1 MVASH
6 TVGVLVP
13 SLAGLAFILPLLGKL
28 IKNVKFFHI
37 YAVLTSLWAAILATY
52 NAYLVFTVGIQ
63 VYPFGGWPPPL
74 GIAYELDK
82 LNALLGMVTA
92 LVMLAI
98 TVYSTWYLRDYEGVA
113 YYYTLL
119 LGLET
124 GLIGCLYTGDAFN
137 LFVMLEVLSI
147 SAYALVGF
155 YRSKPEA
162 VEAAIK
168 YGMFGAVATT
178 LYFIG
183 LVFIYAAFGTLN
195 MADLAF
201 KLTFYTHYPVP
212 NPFSGTFFGNP
223 YVATAVALALALWTF
238 TYKSA
243 TFPNHFWL
251 PDAHPEAPTP
261 VSAALSGL
269 VVNVGVYAVFRFLY
283 TIFGPSAFIVQLRD
297 VVLMVLLS
305 LGIASGLIGALMMVV
320 QEDIKRLL
328 AYSTISHIGLV
339 LVGVAIGTSSTLSQ
353 NSLAYVL
360 GLAGGIYHMINH
372 TLGKAL
378 LFLAAG
384 ILIFLAGGSR
394 KLDDIS
400 GVGRKYPLLGLALFL
415 GVFQLLGVP
424 PFGGF
429 FSKLLIYS
437 AYMEVGMP
445 YVSLLVI
452 LISAISLLG
461 YVKLIYASVFKVGY
475 PKVEETTKISLPTA
489 VVLALGIA
497 CLATGL
503 ATTYITSVM
512 FDIIKSVATPQGV
525 FEYWRSFFNTLLDL
539 ASGVIR

>member
-1 MVASH
+1 MIGLNS
-6 TVGVLVP
+6 VGVLVP
-13 SLAGLAFILPLLGKL
+13 SLVGFAFILPLLGKL

-37 YAVLTSLWAAILATY
+37 YAALASLWAAILATY
-52 NAYLVFTVGIQ
+52 NAYLVFTAGTQ

-98 TVYSTWYLRDYEGVA
+98 TIYSAWYLKDYEGVA

-119 LGLET
+119 LGLEV

-178 LYFIG
+178 LYFVG
-183 LVFIYAAFGTLN
+183 LVFIYATFGTLN

-201 KLTFYTHYPVP
+201 KLTFYVYYPVP

-223 YVATAVALALALWTF
+223 YVASAVALALALWAF

-243 TFPNHFWL
+243 AFPNHFWL

-269 VVNVGVYAVFRFLY
+269 VVNVGVYAIVRFLY
-283 TIFGPSAFIVQLRD
+283 TIFGPLAFVVQLRD
-297 VVLMVLLS
+297 AVLIALLV

-339 LVGVAIGTSSTLSQ
+339 LVGVAVGTSSTLNQS
-353 NSLAYVL
+353 SLAYVL
-360 GLAGGIYHMINH
+360 GLAGGIYHMVNH

-378 LFLAAG
+378 LFLVSG
-384 ILIFLAGGSR
+384 ILIALAGGSR
-394 KLDDIS
+394 KLDDIG
-400 GVGRKYPLLGLALFL
+400 GVGRRYPLVGLALFL

-437 AYMEVGMP
+437 AYMEAGMP
-445 YVSLLVI
+445 YVSLMVI

-461 YVKLIYASVFKVGY
+461 YVKLIYASVFKVGS
-475 PKVEETTKISLPTA
+475 PKVELTTKVSLPTA
-489 VVLALGIA
+489 IVLVLGIA
-497 CLATGL
+497 CLVTGL

-512 FDIIKSVATPQGV
+512 FDVVGSFATPQGV
-525 FEYWRSFFNTLLDL
+525 YDYWQTFFNTLLNL
-539 ASGVIR
+539 ASGVMR